1 MSAYFSVL
9 VARRFILM
17 TLVRRELRIRYKDS
31 FLGWLWIFG
40 APLLMMAT
48 YTIFVLGV
56 IRPDSAGGDA
66 RWLELAGLWLC
77 LGLWQW
83 LAESANRSVTAFHDN
98 AQLVKRTPIPLS
110 LLPAT
115 NIIVSAISFLIPL
128 GVSFGVLIWSGQGL
142 RALGG
147 VAIAVVSF
155 LPWLI
160 AFSYFV
166 SIIGTY
172 LKDAKHA
179 MPLLMNVGLFLS
191 PVLYSA
197 TGTPKLLSTIMVF
210 NPFSSSLGA
219 VRLTALGGNLFGTQG
234 FWVVAAVGLLAMWAS
249 FKFFILRKKD
259 FYDVV

>member
-1 MSAYFSVL
+1 MFAYFSAL
-9 VARRFILM
+9 IARRFILM

-56 IRPDSAGGDA
+56 IRPDSAGGTA
-66 RWLELAGLWLC
+66 RWHELSGLWLC

-98 AQLVKRTPIPLS
+98 SQLVKRTPIPLS

-115 NIIVSAISFLIPL
+115 NIIVSAISFLIPFL
-128 GVSFGVLIWSGQGL
+128 VSVLVLLWSGQGL
-142 RALGG
+142 LELGFVV
-147 VAIAVVSF
+147 VAVASF
-155 LPWLI
+155 LPWLV

-166 SIIGTY
+166 SVIGTY

-197 TGTPKLLSTIMVF
+197 NSTPKLLSTIMVF

-219 VRLTALGGNLFGTQG
+219 VRFTALGGDLFVSSS
-234 FWVVAAVGLLAMWAS
+234 FWVMAACGVLAMFAC